1 MESEIVK
8 QLYREFHSGPVAGT
22 NSSQASSHWTDFS
35 KYSKVEADAD
45 GNILTIKGYGFGGSD
60 DSRPAAKLIAATGN
74 QLMLARLG
82 YKGLSADMRKAKR
95 FVNSMG
101 LYFSQDAF
109 RQACTRF
116 FLTKEISKTGIEIK
130 NILIIGDGFG
140 VLAALM
146 SEQYP
151 DANIF
156 LIDLGVT
163 LFFQAYYLG
172 KKFPNKQHTL
182 LSPKDQVKPGSGFYF
197 CPAERLENFPM
208 QQIDIAINIASMQE
222 MNPDMISTYFSM
234 LRERKTKLFYCCNRL
249 EKILPDGTPA
259 RIFEF
264 PWKKEDVFLVDEE
277 CPWHEFFVGRIGG
290 TNVKFLN
297 LIPIPFLRKYDGV
310 HWHRLAKLSH

>member
-8 QLYREFHSGPVAGT
+8 QLYRDFHSGPVAGT
-22 NSSQASSHWTDFS
+22 SSSQASSHWTDFS
-35 KYSKVEADAD
+35 KHSRVEADAE

-60 DSRPAAKLIAATGN
+60 DSRLAAKIIAGLGN
-74 QLMLARLG
+74 RLMLGGLHC
-82 YKGLSADMRKAKR
+82 KGLSADIKRSRR

-109 RQACTRF
+109 RQACTKF
-116 FLTKEISKTGIEIK
+116 FLSQKLAEIKMPVK

-146 SEQYP
+146 NEQYP

-172 KKFPNKQHTL
+172 KKFPDKQHTL
-182 LSPKDQVKPGSGFYF
+182 LSKTEQVKPGSGFYF
-197 CPAERLENFPM
+197 CPAERLENFPL
-208 QQIDIAINIASMQE
+208 QEFDLAINIASMQE

-249 EKILPDGTPA
+249 EKILPDGTAA

-264 PWKKEDVFLVDEE
+264 PWKIEDVFLVDEE
-277 CPWHEFFVGRIGG
+277 CPWHKFFVGRIGG
-290 TNVKFLN
+290 KNVKLFN
-297 LIPIPFLRKYDGV
+297 LVPIPFLRRYDGV
-310 HWHRLAKLSH
+310 HWHRLAKLAQ